1 MTTIIDSLNAELAFN
16 YGIEIDP
23 NVVSQI
29 PFDTPLY
36 DYLEAGAG
44 APHRSLSRA
53 AVYAVMTAADFSTGT
68 DGSFACGGDPP
79 GLDVDREIKSKPK
92 KCYGAQSGLKD
103 VDIIASRMSIAPH
116 SLDGAGYRDDAEML
130 LNLLYVRT
138 RQAIDYALI
147 RGSIT
152 DNANHFNGL
161 ETMVTAAN
169 GSKILNVS
177 GAFGKG
183 ALDQLVIQMMLY
195 GIVPTAIACNPIMLP
210 AITQAYAEG
219 TNVSIN
225 MQMGEGKQTMGY
237 FADEIMTPAGKLP
250 IVADQ
255 RFTVTGDTPNFTGDI
270 FVLTREHMG
279 EQILYM
285 DWQVMPTALDLARL
299 IGYYTSQLFAVWSS
313 LVLVEKSD
321 WWGQGRMEDVVV
333 TYAPTP
339 RTVTP

>member
-1 MTTIIDSLNAELAFN
+1 MTTIIDSLNATLAFN

-29 PFDTPLY
+29 PFDTPIF
-36 DYLEAGAG
+36 DYLEGGAG

-79 GLDVDREIKSKPK
+79 GLDVDREIKSKAK

-147 RGSIT
+147 RGSVAG
-152 DNANHFNGL
+152 NANHFNGL

-169 GSKILNVS
+169 GSKVLNVG
-177 GAFGKG
+177 GAFTKG
-183 ALDQLVIQMMLY
+183 ALDQLIIQMMLY
-195 GIVPTAIACNPIMLP
+195 GITPTAIACNPIMLP

-237 FADEIMTPAGKLP
+237 FADQVMTPAGKLP

-255 RFTVTGDTPNFTGDI
+255 RFTVSGTAPTFTGDI

-321 WWGQGRMEDVVV
+321 WWGQGLLEDVVV